1 MPQSFENARGEV
13 IVLPRGLRVS
23 GFDRP
28 AVVTLARGGL
38 GHEVVRRTLDPA
50 RGVLEGALVGATY
63 AEAQAKLDALLAFL
77 HHQPLRFR
85 RHAPTD
91 PYLVV
96 WTEGL
101 DDSGTTVGKAAQVRV
116 PLIAPD
122 PLRVGD
128 PQGYP
133 GGANYQDVT
142 GDTYAFAITNVGT
155 APVPLTVYMRP
166 PASGGVAHLPIIE
179 NLTTGQS
186 ARYNAALLSG
196 QELVVDGRAHAAV
209 VEEGAQQTVVT
220 DLMSN
225 AFLVGGLHLAPGE
238 NNLRVTVALP
248 GVRFRLAYTA
258 RYY

>member
-1 MPQSFENARGEV
+1 MPQSFENARGAVLE
-13 IVLPRGLRVS
+13 LPRGLRVS

-50 RGVLEGALVGATY
+50 RGSLEGVLTGRSYV
-63 AEAQAKLDALLAFL
+63 EAQAKLDALLAFL

-85 RHAPTD
+85 RHALTD
-91 PYLVV
+91 PYLEV

-101 DDSGTTVGKAAQVRV
+101 ADDGTTVGKAAQVRV
-116 PLIAPD
+116 PLVAPD

-133 GGANYQDVT
+133 GGGAYQDLPGAPYT
-142 GDTYAFAITNVGT
+142 FAITNVGN
-155 APVPLTVYMRP
+155 APAPLTVYMRA
-166 PASGGVAHLPIIE
+166 PASGVAHLPMIE

-186 ARYNAALLSG
+186 ARYNAALLAG

-209 VEEGAQQTVVT
+209 VEEGTRQTVVT

-238 NNLRVTVALP
+238 NSLRVTMSAS
-248 GVRFRLAYTA
+248 GAWFRLAYTA